1 MSFSFFCATSV
12 KKRACVNYVFGCSD
26 LDSDDEDG
34 SDRKRRRVGDND
46 DSEKEPAPKVPEGSA
61 LIGLNAPK
69 HAFEV
74 AEGMIAVSTCSALSC
89 EFFP

>member
-1 MSFSFFCATSV
+1 MKTSLNV
-12 KKRACVNYVFGCSD
+12 KYVFGFSD

-34 SDRKRRRVGDND
+34 SDRKRRRVGDKD
-46 DSEKEPAPKVPEGSA
+46 DSEKEEAPKIPEGSA

-74 AEGMIAVSTCSALSC
+74 AEGMIAVSTTFIAQLSC

>member
-1 MSFSFFCATSV
+1 MLL
-12 KKRACVNYVFGCSD
+12 FGCSD

-34 SDRKRRRVGDND
+34 SDRKRRRVDKD
-46 DSEKEPAPKVPEGSA
+46 DSEREEAPKIPEGSA

-74 AEGMIAVSTCSALSC
+74 AEGMIAVSA
-89 EFFP
+89 